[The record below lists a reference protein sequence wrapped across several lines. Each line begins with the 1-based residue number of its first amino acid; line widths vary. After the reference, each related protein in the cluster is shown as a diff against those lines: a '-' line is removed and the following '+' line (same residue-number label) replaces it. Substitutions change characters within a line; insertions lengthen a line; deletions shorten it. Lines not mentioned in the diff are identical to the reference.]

1 MENQRM
7 KSFNNSDDASKYV
20 QVKKLEPIINHFEW
34 QKITHFGQWL
44 VWRATGGLA
53 KVLTI
58 FEVGIA
64 LAEMLV
70 LVSIAF
76 QNWKILTLKTYFK

>member
-1 MENQRM
+1 
-7 KSFNNSDDASKYV
+7 
-20 QVKKLEPIINHFEW
+20 
-34 QKITHFGQWL
+34 
-44 VWRATGGLA
+44 
-53 KVLTI
+53 LTI